1 MLKQVELTYKEALVF
16 NCREIVLSLFQLPQ
30 RELHYCAQEILTKYL
45 KNKYLIKDI
54 DLIKK
59 LLTTQSWWDSVDH
72 ISKWTLGFY
81 LKQHPSEIDHTINEF
96 SNSDNM
102 WLVRSTILYQL
113 GYKKEINEVI
123 LFQQCINH
131 RDSNEFFIQKA
142 IGWALREYAKVNPE
156 AVLKFVNK
164 ADLKPLST

>member
-1 MLKQVELTYKEALVF
+1 
-16 NCREIVLSLFQLPQ
+16 
-30 RELHYCAQEILTKYL
+30 
-45 KNKYLIKDI
+45 
-54 DLIKK
+54 
-59 LLTTQSWWDSVDH
+59 
-72 ISKWTLGFY
+72 
-81 LKQHPSEIDHTINEF
+81 
-96 SNSDNM
+96 M